1 MMEPMDIIKYP
12 HLTEKSVNMV
22 EEDNKL
28 VFIVESDV
36 NKEQVKWAVEE
47 EFEVTVVKV
56 NSLNTMKGN
65 KKAIV
70 KLSESDNA
78 VDIATRLGML

>member
-1 MMEPMDIIKYP
+1 MKRPMDVIRYP

-22 EEDNKL
+22 EQDNKL
-28 VFIVESDV
+28 VFIVEDDADRS
-36 NKEQVKWAVEE
+36 QVRWAVEE
-47 EFEVTVVKV
+47 EFGVTVTDV
-56 NSLNTMKGN
+56 NTMNTMKGN

-70 KLSESDNA
+70 RLSDDDNA